1 MLASFGVFSVLSCKP
16 SESCVMCL
24 AQQSVFFFL
33 CSACQL
39 HITFDFPRLQADC
52 RHHLVLSASFSFPFV
67 TQRRQQILPSPWDS
81 SLVSHI
87 FSSVTCSLKGL
98 LVSLGGSSVYFW
110 LSHSSTQSCCQFT
123 AGAGGGFLHKAD
135 PEWDTPE
142 RHPSTSSWYLF
153 SNAPAWHLAPSPA
166 IPAWDT
172 FVSAYPLFS
181 AILWLQTPTL
191 SLYEF
196 LHFYFKMSTFEK
208 KPFRWIF
215 SARSK
220 KHVNINK
227 ANLITVWKEHLGTVC
242 GCTYPAVSCTDRG
255 KSYVFTD
262 GEKYLAASS
271 AFSRLLGILAK
282 SVLYSF
288 PIFCGP

>member
-39 HITFDFPRLQADC
+39 HITFDFPCLQADC

-67 TQRRQQILPSPWDS
+67 TQKRQQILPSPWDS

-135 PEWDTPE
+135 PEWDAPE

-153 SNAPAWHLAPSPA
+153 SNASLASGSQPSNPCLGH
-166 IPAWDT
+166 
-172 FVSAYPLFS
+172 FC
-181 AILWLQTPTL
+181 L
-191 SLYEF
+191 SLP
-196 LHFYFKMSTFEK
+196 LILCNSLVTNPHIVPLWISTFFFQDEH
-208 KPFRWIF
+208 F
-215 SARSK
+215 
-220 KHVNINK
+220 
-227 ANLITVWKEHLGTVC
+227 WKE
-242 GCTYPAVSCTDRG
+242 
-255 KSYVFTD
+255 
-262 GEKYLAASS
+262 
-271 AFSRLLGILAK
+271 AF
-282 SVLYSF
+282 
-288 PIFCGP
+288 